1 MRTNAIKFKNFTKTH
16 IENRKGF
23 PLLRLN
29 PWTEIPNAAS
39 AKNGSESVIHIEV
52 GINEDFM
59 RVYKT
64 LIF

>member
-1 MRTNAIKFKNFTKTH
+1 MKFKSFIKTH

-39 AKNGSESVIHIEV
+39 AKNGSESVILKLV
-52 GINEDFM
+52 
-59 RVYKT
+59 
-64 LIF
+64 